1 MFESQNFRD
10 KMTALTRRRDEVAA
24 LLGTPEVINRRA
36 EFMKLSREHSEL
48 EPLVEAWGHYDKLRK
63 DLAAAKQMVDA
74 ETDPELR
81 ELAREEARELEA
93 KREASEQAIKI
104 LLLPKN
110 PDDAKN
116 TIIEIRAGTGGDEAA
131 LFAGDLYRMYTR
143 YAERMG
149 WKMEVMSLSEG
160 QSGGF
165 KEVIVLVDGKDV
177 FSRLKFESGVHRVQ
191 RVPAT
196 EAQGRIHT
204 SAATVAVLPEADEV
218 DIKIDSKDLEIDT
231 YRSSGAGGQHVN
243 TTDSA
248 VRITHLPTGTIVA
261 CQDERSQIK
270 NRAKA
275 MKILASRIL
284 EAEKEKQAA
293 AEAASR
299 KDQVG
304 SGDRSEK
311 IRTYN
316 FPQDRV
322 TDHRIG
328 LTSTTCPTIM
338 DGTIEGHH
346 RRARARR
353 AAGSSSGEAR
363 PDPRRGRKIY
373 VLAGARPARPHPH
386 RAPTIS
392 AARTPR
398 ADGTRLIVLDNRP
411 EGSRRS
417 KSIRLFPHPP
427 TSSRGG
433 TRRRA
438 AHDRPARPAADNAG
452 GRRDVLRRYARA
464 ANHVDARAP
473 AHVTACTRDGLESV
487 ADPMAPLAASR
498 LTFAAAFPRRV
509 ASAGTT
515 IDGVRVKVCQARPT
529 IRSNRRTSIES
540 PPDRREEQLSEAARA
555 RGADR
560 RRDRRCR
567 VELRTTRA

>member
-1 MFESQNFRD
+1 MFESQHFRD
-10 KMTALTRRRDEVAA
+10 KMTGLARRRDEVAA
-24 LLGTPEVINRRA
+24 LLGTAEVINRRA
-36 EFMKLSREHSEL
+36 EFMKLSREHSDL
-48 EPLVEAWGHYDKLRK
+48 EPLVNAWLAYDKLCR
-63 DLAAAKQMVDA
+63 DLAAAKKMIET

-81 ELAREEARELEA
+81 ELAREEARELELQRA
-93 KREASEQAIKI
+93 AAEQAMKI

-131 LFAGDLYRMYTR
+131 LFAGDLYRMYSR

-149 WKMEVMSLSEG
+149 WKLDVMSLSEG

-165 KEVIVLVDGKDV
+165 KEVVILIDGKDV
-177 FSRLKFESGVHRVQ
+177 FSRMKFESGVHRVQ

-218 DIKIDSKDLEIDT
+218 DVKIDTKDLKIDT

-248 VRITHLPTGTIVA
+248 VRITHLPTGTVVA

-275 MKILASRIL
+275 MKVLASRIL
-284 EAEKEKQAA
+284 EAEKAKQAA

-328 LTSTTCPTIM
+328 LTKHNLPAIM
-338 DGTIEGHH
+338 DGAIE
-346 RRARARR
+346 
-353 AAGSSSGEAR
+353 
-363 PDPRRGRKIY
+363 DI
-373 VLAGARPARPHPH
+373 
-386 RAPTIS
+386 
-392 AARTPR
+392 
-398 ADGTRLIVLDNRP
+398 
-411 EGSRRS
+411 
-417 KSIRLFPHPP
+417 
-427 TSSRGG
+427 
-433 TRRRA
+433 
-438 AHDRPARPAADNAG
+438 
-452 GRRDVLRRYARA
+452 
-464 ANHVDARAP
+464 VDALRA
-473 AHVTACTRDGLESV
+473 HH
-487 ADPMAPLAASR
+487 
-498 LTFAAAFPRRV
+498 
-509 ASAGTT
+509 
-515 IDGVRVKVCQARPT
+515 QA
-529 IRSNRRTSIES
+529 
-540 PPDRREEQLSEAARA
+540 
-555 RGADR
+555 
-560 RRDRRCR
+560 
-567 VELRTTRA
+567 ELLKQQANE